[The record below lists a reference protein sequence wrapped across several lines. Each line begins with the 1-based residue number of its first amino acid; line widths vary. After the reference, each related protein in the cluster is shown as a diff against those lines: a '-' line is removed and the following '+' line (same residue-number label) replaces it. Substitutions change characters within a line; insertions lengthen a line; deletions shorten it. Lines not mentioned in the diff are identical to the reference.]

1 MPGLLEKLSGGDRR
15 SIGKSNE
22 VVADILREPGLFD
35 ALFTGMVAD
44 DPIVRM
50 RAADAIEKITALSPE
65 LLQPHKKTLLQ
76 RIAAIEQQEV
86 RWHAEQMLPR
96 LELTP
101 SEMSKAVEILRS
113 YLADKSN
120 KVKTCAMQALA
131 DLADRD
137 NRFRRETINLLRE
150 SIQKGSPAMKSRG
163 KKLLERLE
171 AS

>member
-1 MPGLLEKLSGGDRR
+1 MPGPLEKLSGGDRR

-35 ALFTGMVAD
+35 ALFTGMVDD

-50 RAADAIEKITALSPE
+50 RAADAIEKITARSPE
-65 LLQPHKKTLLQ
+65 LLQPYKKTLLQ
-76 RIAAIEQQEV
+76 KIAAIEQQEV
-86 RWHAEQMLPR
+86 RWHAAQMLPR

-101 SEMSKAVEILRS
+101 SEMSKAVEILRG

-120 KVKTCAMQALA
+120 IVKTCAMQAFA
-131 DLADRD
+131 DLAERD
-137 NRFRRETINLLRE
+137 HRFRCETINLLRE

-163 KKLLERLE
+163 EKLLERLE